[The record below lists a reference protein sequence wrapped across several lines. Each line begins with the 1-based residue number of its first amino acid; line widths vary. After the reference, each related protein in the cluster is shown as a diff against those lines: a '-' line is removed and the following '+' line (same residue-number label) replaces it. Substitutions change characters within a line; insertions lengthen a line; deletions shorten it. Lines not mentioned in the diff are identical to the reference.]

1 MIHHTSH
8 PVGYWNQIRSG
19 LSLSP
24 KPALASPP
32 PLPHRTRSAH
42 TSSTHPEPESGFPAV
57 QSVRAGILGFWLGG
71 LDGQRGEMDRGVLG
85 LRLLVSG
92 KRGSLGA
99 GMRKRAGGEGWGIF
113 SLCKKKWGC

>member
-8 PVGYWNQIRSG
+8 PVGYCNQIRSG

-24 KPALASPP
+24 KPALPSFPTQCTHFIHAPG
-32 PLPHRTRSAH
+32 AGVGV
-42 TSSTHPEPESGFPAV
+42 SSC
-57 QSVRAGILGFWLGG
+57 SVSQGRDSRVLLG
-71 LDGQRGEMDRGVLG
+71 GQRGEMDRGVWSSFAG
-85 LRLLVSG
+85 FWEARIPA
-92 KRGSLGA
+92 A